1 MTGTRSPLLP
11 TGDVYDVAQLA
22 GGLPRVVDTAVV
34 SLLQQGRLRVD
45 DSGRLHATG
54 STPGRPVE
62 SAVLDLAGRRP
73 RRSIASMRLRA
84 QEDPRLTGVA
94 DRLVAA
100 GLLRRNPLAGLS
112 SSWPAHLRTAAG
124 RRVLEEWRAASPV
137 GAAEVALGGPERMAD
152 RTLYESVFGAVS
164 WAPGTARR
172 PDRYSQAAIEANG
185 RQSWAYGSFGLGGW
199 GGDGGGGG
207 FGGGFGGGDGGGC
220 GGGDGGGGGC

>member
-1 MTGTRSPLLP
+1 MTGTRSSLLP
-11 TGDVYDVAQLA
+11 TYDVYDMAQLA

-34 SLLQQGRLRVD
+34 ALLERGQLRVD
-45 DSGRLHATG
+45 DSGRLHAVG
-54 STPGRPVE
+54 SAPGRPVE
-62 SAVLDLAGRRP
+62 SAVLDLAGMRP
-73 RRSIASMRLRA
+73 RRTIVSMRLRA

-124 RRVLEEWRAASPV
+124 RRVLDEWRAAPPARS
-137 GAAEVALGGPERMAD
+137 AEVALGGGERMAD
-152 RTLYESVFGAVS
+152 RALYEKVFGTVA
-164 WAPGTARR
+164 WAPATGRR
-172 PDRYSQAAIEANG
+172 PSRYSPAALETNG
-185 RQSWAYGSFGLGGW
+185 HQNWAYGGFALGGW

-207 FGGGFGGGDGGGC
+207 FGGGDGGGGGC